1 MYTAK
6 HRAER
11 EDPKREVRART
22 EAEPL
27 GKCCLLTDLL
37 PGSRSAGFCMQPRTT
52 CPEMVRLAFHNHEML
67 IVRME
72 GGQLWFSRAK
82 EQRRTCQT
90 CKYVFSQK
98 GYQKTKGRCIQLETQ
113 YHRESLPAHHVL
125 GAEGLNPLSA
135 SSSQRKNLLACFH
148 CLLRY
153 PLGTAEAC
161 CRATLVF
168 DLHPL
173 PPS

>member
-1 MYTAK
+1 
-6 HRAER
+6 
-11 EDPKREVRART
+11 
-22 EAEPL
+22 
-27 GKCCLLTDLL
+27 
-37 PGSRSAGFCMQPRTT
+37 
-52 CPEMVRLAFHNHEML
+52 ML

-173 PPS
+173 PPSWQVSRMELKAPCCHSWAPSSTLKTKTHPLLQLCWVII